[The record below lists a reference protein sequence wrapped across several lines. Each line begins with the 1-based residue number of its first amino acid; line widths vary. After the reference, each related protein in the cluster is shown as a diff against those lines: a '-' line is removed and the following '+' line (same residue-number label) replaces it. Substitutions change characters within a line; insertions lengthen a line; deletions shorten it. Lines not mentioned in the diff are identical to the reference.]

1 MVYQY
6 VVTLKNTSRKYI
18 DNFSL
23 LLLVISI
30 LFFIRQLLYGEHSKG
45 TNVFAVSCIFIIIV
59 IIGYNLYQSRN
70 KRKTVYRYA
79 LFIAGMLWIIVPSM
93 QWLCVPFTILGFIEG
108 TAKLPLDV
116 GFLDDRVVINT
127 LLKRRYSWTD
137 FNNVILKDNL
147 LTLDFKNNRL
157 LQRETI
163 DEDGDAEEDEFNA
176 YCQEQLRAA
185 HSQLRV

>member
-23 LLLVISI
+23 LSLGISM
-30 LFFIRQLLYGEHSKG
+30 LFFVRELIYGGNAKAA
-45 TNVFAVSCIFIIIV
+45 NVFGSCCIFIIIA
-59 IIGYNLYQSRN
+59 IIGYNLYQSRR
-70 KRKTVYRYA
+70 KGKTVYRYA
-79 LFIAGMLWIIVPSM
+79 LFIAGMLWFLVPSL
-93 QWLCVPFTILGFIEG
+93 QWLCLPFTIMGFIEG

-127 LLKRRYSWTD
+127 FIKRRYSWAD
-137 FNNVILKDNL
+137 FNNVILKDDL

-163 DEDGDAEEDEFNA
+163 DEEGDAEEDEFNA
-176 YCQEQLRAA
+176 YCQEQLRAV
-185 HSQLRV
+185 SRVLRV